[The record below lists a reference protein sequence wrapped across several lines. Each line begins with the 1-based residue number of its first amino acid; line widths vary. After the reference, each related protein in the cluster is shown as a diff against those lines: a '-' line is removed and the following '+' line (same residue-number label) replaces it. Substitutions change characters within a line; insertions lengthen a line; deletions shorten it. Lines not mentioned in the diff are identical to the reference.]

1 MMSGPLLALNLLL
14 SLASQAEALDPVT
27 VLAGLELND
36 SQVAF
41 TETRSSGLLAE
52 PLVVRGTFW
61 RDADGLLIRE
71 TVSPRTETQILGPDF
86 VELRRARGSRRRFSL
101 ERAPELAA
109 LRTVLLAL
117 LDGQPQRLAE
127 TFDLTVAGE
136 ASDWRLTLVPKPA
149 RLAERIEHMTLAGQ
163 QDRLTSLTL
172 QLSDG
177 DQVHTR
183 FETGQ
188 RDPES

>member
-14 SLASQAEALDPVT
+14 SLASQAEALDPVV
-27 VLAGLELND
+27 VLNGLELD
-36 SQVAF
+36 GSEMAF

-52 PLVVRGTFW
+52 PLVVRGTFK

-86 VELRRARGSRRRFSL
+86 VELRRTRGSRRRFSL

-117 LDGQPQRLAE
+117 LDGQPQRLGE
-127 TFDLTVAGE
+127 TFDLAIEGE
-136 ASDWRLTLVPKPA
+136 KTDWRLTLVPQTA
-149 RLAERIEHMTLAGQ
+149 RVAERVERMTLAGRQ
-163 QDRLTSLTL
+163 NRLASLTL
-172 QLSDG
+172 HLSDG
-177 DQVHTR
+177 DQVQTF
-183 FETGQ
+183 FESGQ
-188 RDPES
+188 REPEP